1 MESLV
6 LRTNGGGAHSRRLSL
21 VAAIVDADPVCD
33 GGPYT
38 PDSNLEAFIL
48 NVLKSMR
55 RGMAAARC
63 MLTGT
68 WLCFAESSW
77 YI

>member
-1 MESLV
+1 M
-6 LRTNGGGAHSRRLSL
+6 RTNGGGAHSRRLSL

-38 PDSNLEAFIL
+38 PDSNLEAFVL

-55 RGMAAARC
+55 RGMAAAPLYAYRH
-63 MLTGT
+63 LA
-68 WLCFAESSW
+68 LFRQK
-77 YI
+77 